1 VIQQVIKEVGVP
13 QEMYDSLKQKLI
25 EKEGE
30 LKRVEESIYERDQQ
44 IEKLK
49 EQYQSLEKL
58 FDEKMSQ
65 ADSEIQRHIRDSYER
80 EKGFR
85 SDMKTAEEAFKAELS
100 AEQDKINELKEE
112 LVSVKQQRD

>member
-1 VIQQVIKEVGVP
+1 
-13 QEMYDSLKQKLI
+13 MYDSLKQKLI

-80 EKGFR
+80 EKVFR
-85 SDMKTAEEAFKAELS
+85 TDMKTAEEAFKAELS
-100 AEQDKINELKEE
+100 AEQDKINELK
-112 LVSVKQQRD
+112 